1 MKTDTL
7 IAQEV
12 LDVQKI
18 RKDFPIL
25 SSKVNGKP
33 LVYFD
38 NAATSQKP
46 WSVIKAIEHYYTDL
60 NSNVHRG
67 VHHLSQKATD
77 AFEAS
82 RKKIAAFI
90 NAEHDHEVIFT
101 KGTTEGINLVA
112 YCFGKQFVKPGDVI
126 IISAL
131 EHHSNIVPWQLL
143 CEDRGAE
150 LKVIPIN
157 QKGELLLDV
166 LRAMLDEKVKLRR
179 LHGSIAWSASF

>member
-1 MKTDTL
+1 MKTDTM

-12 LDVQKI
+12 LDAQKI

-67 VHHLSQKATD
+67 VHHLSQQATD

-82 RKKIAAFI
+82 RKKVAAFI

-101 KGTTEGINLVA
+101 KGSTEGINLVA
-112 YCFGKQFVKPGDVI
+112 
-126 IISAL
+126 
-131 EHHSNIVPWQLL
+131 
-143 CEDRGAE
+143 
-150 LKVIPIN
+150 
-157 QKGELLLDV
+157 
-166 LRAMLDEKVKLRR
+166 
-179 LHGSIAWSASF
+179 

>member
-1 MKTDTL
+1 MKTDTM

-82 RKKIAAFI
+82 RKKIADFI
-90 NAEHDHEVIFT
+90 NAEHDYEVVFT

-112 YCFGKQFVKPGDVI
+112 HCYGKQFVQPGDVI

-143 CEDRGAE
+143 CEDRGAQ
-150 LKVIPIN
+150 LKIIPIN
-157 QKGELLLDV
+157 KKGELLLDE
-166 LRAMLDEKVKLRR
+166 LKAMLNKKVKLV
-179 LHGSIAWSASF
+179 AVN